1 MSTDAPGR
9 ATGRWTLA
17 LVCTAIF
24 MLLLDV
30 TIVSVALG
38 DIQREFRAGLADL
51 QWVLDAYTL
60 PLAGVLLTA
69 ATVSDRIG
77 RRRVFL
83 AGLVVFTLGSLACA
97 LAWSPLAL
105 DVTRAVQGLG
115 GALLFGTALPLLAA
129 AYPDPRRRA
138 SAIGVFGA
146 TIAAATAVGPLVGG
160 ALVAGPGWRW
170 IFLVNVP
177 VGVVALVAGL
187 LRLSESR
194 AAKPRRADWPGTV
207 LLTAGLFAVLYALV
221 RGNVDGW
228 TSATI
233 LGCFAAGAV
242 LIAGFVAREATAREP
257 MLDLALFRSRSF
269 TGVVV
274 AVLMMSAGLVGA
286 TPYLALYVQN
296 TLGYSAFGSGLRFL
310 PLSVTAFVAAPLVAR
325 LGGRA
330 PVRVLVAA
338 SLAVTGG
345 GLLAL
350 AHLDAGS
357 GWTTLIVGF
366 VLAGIGMG
374 ASSAVT
380 SQAAVSAVE
389 PGRAGM
395 ATGAVNTMRQ
405 VGVAAGVAVLGALFQ
420 HRVTDA
426 AVTGDLAGR
435 VPAAQLH
442 AFADAVGGGAGARV
456 AAAVPAPIRAAVA
469 EAARAA
475 TASGMNAV
483 LFAGGIATVA
493 AALVALVLIRAPR
506 PAPAAGSGVSAGDES
521 RVTVGS

>member
-1 MSTDAPGR
+1 MATTDAER
-9 ATGRWTLA
+9 TTGRWTLV
-17 LVCTAIF
+17 LVCTAMF

-38 DIQREFRAGLADL
+38 DIQRDFHAGLADL

-60 PLAGVLLTA
+60 PLAGALLTA
-69 ATVSDRIG
+69 ATISDRLG

-83 AGLVVFTLGSLACA
+83 AGLAVFTLGSLACA

-115 GALLFGTALPLLAA
+115 GALLFGTALPLVAA
-129 AYPDPRRRA
+129 AFPDPRRRA

-177 VGVVALVAGL
+177 VGAVALVAGAFR
-187 LRLSESR
+187 LRESR
-194 AAKPRRADWPGTV
+194 ADRARRADWPGTA
-207 LLTAGLFAVLYALV
+207 LLTGALFAVLYALV

-228 TSATI
+228 TSALI
-233 LGCFAAGAV
+233 LGCFAAGA
-242 LIAGFVAREATAREP
+242 LLLAGFVLREATAREP

-274 AVLMMSAGLVGA
+274 AVLVMAAGLVGA

-310 PLSVTAFVAAPLVAR
+310 PLSVTAFVAAPVAARVGHR
-325 LGGRA
+325 L
-330 PVRVLVAA
+330 PVRVTVAA
-338 SLAVTGG
+338 SLAVTAA

-357 GWTTLIVGF
+357 RWTTLVAGF
-366 VLAGIGMG
+366 VLAGLGMG

-405 VGVAAGVAVLGALFQ
+405 VGTAAGVAILGALFQ
-420 HRVTDA
+420 HRATDV
-426 AVTGDLAGR
+426 AVSRLAGA
-435 VPAAQLH
+435 VPATHVHQL
-442 AFADAVGGGAGARV
+442 ADAVGGGAGSRV
-456 AAAVPAPIRAAVA
+456 AAGVPAPVRAAVA

-475 TASGMNAV
+475 TASGMNTV
-483 LFAGGIATVA
+483 LVGGGLAIAA

-506 PAPAAGSGVSAGDES
+506 RRPDAEVPSSEERPVA
-521 RVTVGS
+521 VGS